1 MAKVNCIP
9 SKEYLHQIF
18 DYKDGELY
26 WKIAPAQR
34 TKINDIAGSLS
45 HGYKQVYIK
54 NKPYKLHRVIF
65 MMHHGYVGDQID
77 HIDGNSLNNK
87 IENLRVVTNS
97 QNQLN
102 RKISKNSKTKF
113 KGVSKHAQVEKYMVR
128 LKVNGKER
136 YFGLFE
142 DLELA
147 GLVADMAREKYHKE
161 FARHA

>member
-1 MAKVNCIP
+1 
-9 SKEYLHQIF
+9 
-18 DYKDGELY
+18 
-26 WKIAPAQR
+26 
-34 TKINDIAGSLS
+34 
-45 HGYKQVYIK
+45 
-54 NKPYKLHRVIF
+54 

-102 RKISKNSKTKF
+102 RKLSSNSKTKF
-113 KGVSKHAQVEKYMVR
+113 KGVSKHAQVDRYMVR
-128 LKVNGKER
+128 LRIKGKET

-147 GLVADMAREKYHKE
+147 GLVADMAREKYHGE